1 MLLHENTNMNMSG
14 SSKLNDDNV
23 VANINGNYGGNNE
36 LYIHI
41 TIPNYQQALD
51 NLTELNADIAQFIAS
66 MLENVIDLND

>member
-14 SSKLNDDNV
+14 SSNLNDNV
-23 VANINGNYGGNNE
+23 IANINGNYGGNNE

-51 NLTELNADIAQFIAS
+51 NLTDLNADIAEFIAS
-66 MLENVIDLND
+66 LLENVIDLND